1 MSKKTT
7 KSPKDNTETPEDKM
21 KARFESLKRSHEKI
35 KLTRRPLYRA
45 IISALPSLTMT
56 DDLGDNDAIATAW
69 EQFFKVVY
77 GWKQKAA
84 GSKKTVLTGGMGEST
99 RNWFISK
106 HWLFEV
112 CNPAYDKE
120 NPKYSPYRKNLEWNQ
135 VQLSN
140 DFGELQKLEPD
151 EQNDKLIRHGD
162 KLLPNADA
170 VSGGYFNF
178 GSAWDQSGHIILTDA
193 SGVRPVLDG
202 WSKHVKE
209 LVDAY
214 VKKHSGSKYRPMRA
228 LLAFHTH
235 DHEENSRDG
244 VLDHT
249 EVHAHIDLESPEK
262 QTRLQIMKVFGFD
275 INFWTET
282 FKWAGKQDDALDR
295 VTSLL
300 GQLISEMKNVEKI
313 NDKARTRKY
322 LVHQSVDAVNKEKA
336 VYRTGE
342 VFTWFPDE
350 KTNYEQFANVYDD
363 TPANM
368 GHDAIIRNLHSPL
381 NLANNAV
388 EMVGRN
394 KEDNKRFTMKM
405 VEAIRNCRGDDMK
418 LLLTFMRLVDR
429 DLVDISDFKDLL
441 RCAFDE
447 DDYNTMVSTHLD
459 LMNAYRN
466 AKADYIHS
474 VKKNFKVDRETI
486 IFTSKMG
493 GTGKTWLANCV
504 AKCFDK
510 GRRAAITSA
519 KSHDKTFDPFES
531 YDGERSIV
539 MDEINGKSF
548 DYGELKKILEGNV
561 QVMAASRNNGV
572 SLWNVHHLFITQKY
586 ENGVGDY
593 IKDVMTNAHDAPG
606 LEDGG
611 YLEKVDGEWRVKPDK
626 DSQDDFIGDYSQ
638 IIRRL
643 KVAVDVER
651 PTPKRTRVNVSIL
664 NFLTT
669 QEPDM
674 FGHQMQYVHTKDSV
688 KTFNYALN
696 ALTSEEDTMKIAKWI
711 HKTILKLQKQARE
724 VYVDKGSDVFLDA
737 VDSRFVVTPMGLE
750 KLNTPATPQQPTIIK
765 NTDELFD
772 TTYSYDCEA
781 GAEPSE
787 YYQQYMDMK
796 IKLTTKLLNS
806 NGSSGSVS
814 LSVAELFNL
823 ADYSEMLADHNDG
836 GRVQLPNGKYTTVL
850 AVLHDAYQLSRWVN
864 DARLLTPVQELV
876 DPVVIDEPDKPT
888 KEQLAMLFND

>member
-7 KSPKDNTETPEDKM
+7 KSPKDNAETPEDKM

-56 DDLGDNDAIATAW
+56 DDFGDNDAIATAW

-120 NPKYSPYRKNLEWNQ
+120 NTKYSPYRNNLEWNQ

-151 EQNDKLIRHGD
+151 EQNNELIRHGD

-202 WSKHVKE
+202 WSKHVKG
-209 LVDAY
+209 LVDTY

-262 QTRLQIMKVFGFD
+262 QTRLQIMKAFGFD
-275 INFWTET
+275 INFWTKT
-282 FKWAGKQDDALDR
+282 FEWAGKQDDAFDR

-350 KTNYEQFANVYDD
+350 KTNYEQFAGVYDD

-368 GHDAIIRNLHSPL
+368 GHDAIVRNLHSPL
-381 NLANNAV
+381 NRANNAV
-388 EMVGRN
+388 DMVGRN
-394 KEDNKRFTMKM
+394 KEDNKRFTLKM
-405 VEAIRNCRGDDMK
+405 VETIRACRNNQMQ

-429 DLVDISDFKDLL
+429 DLVDISDFNDLL

-447 DDYNTMVSTHLD
+447 DDYNT
-459 LMNAYRN
+459 LMATGDKLQQAYQNVKRN
-466 AKADYIHS
+466 YIDS
-474 VKKNFKVDRETI
+474 VKRNHEVNRETLV
-486 IFTSKMG
+486 FTSKMG
-493 GTGKTWLANCV
+493 GTGKTLLANCV
-504 AKCFDK
+504 AKCFDQ
-510 GRRAAITSA
+510 GRKPATTAA
-519 KSHDKTFDPFES
+519 KSHSKTYDPFED
-531 YDGERSIV
+531 YDGQRSVV
-539 MDEINGKSF
+539 MDEINGQSF
-548 DYGELKKILEGNV
+548 DYEEIKKLLEGHV
-561 QVMAASRNNGV
+561 QVMAASRNKNV
-572 SLWNVHHLFITQKY
+572 SLWNVRRLFITQKY
-586 ENGVGDY
+586 AHGIGDY
-593 IKDVMTNAHDAPG
+593 IKDVMTNSYDAPG
-606 LEDGG
+606 VGDDG
-611 YLEKVDGEWRVKPDK
+611 YFEKVNGEWQVKPDAE
-626 DSQDDFIGDYSQ
+626 SHRRFMGDYSQ

-643 KVAVDVER
+643 QVSVDIER
-651 PTPKRTRVNVSIL
+651 PTPKRTAVTVSIL
-664 NFLTT
+664 NFLNT
-669 QEPDM
+669 QEPDG
-674 FGHQMQYVHTKDSV
+674 FGHQMEYVHTKDSV
-688 KTFNYALN
+688 KTFNYTLN
-696 ALTSEEDTMKIAKWI
+696 DLTSEEDTMRVAGWI
-711 HKTILKLQKQARE
+711 HKTILKLQQQARE
-724 VYVDKGSDVFLDA
+724 VYEAKGADVFLNA
-737 VDSRFVVTPMGLE
+737 VDKRFIVTDMGLDE
-750 KLNTPATPQQPTIIK
+750 LAGIDNTRTATVE
-765 NTDELFD
+765 NTDKLFD
-772 TTYSYDCEA
+772 ATYSYDCEA

-796 IKLTTKLLNS
+796 IKLTTNLLNS
-806 NGSSGSVS
+806 NGSSGSVY
-814 LSVAELFNL
+814 LSVSELQKL
-823 ADYSEMLADHNDG
+823 TDYSEMLADHNDG
-836 GRVQLPNGKYTTVL
+836 GRVQLPNGEYTTVL
-850 AVLHDAYQLSRWVN
+850 AVLHDVYQLSSWVS
-864 DARLLTPVQELV
+864 DAQLLTPVEELV
-876 DPVVIDEPDKPT
+876 DPVVIPEPDRPT